1 MGKQSG
7 NTSFE
12 LAEYQEYKQFKAMKA
27 EAKAE
32 AEAEAEAKVE
42 APKKRGRPAKGT
54 TTAKKAV
61 KEAKWTKLQG
71 SNTDKPGSKWIPTG
85 GKGSAHFK
93 RLLDEGWTV
102 RCDNI
107 SKGYTTVWGKRNGVT
122 L

>member
-27 EAKAE
+27 KAEAEAKAE
-32 AEAEAEAKVE
+32 AKVA

-54 TTAKKAV
+54 TTAKKVAN
-61 KEAKWTKLQG
+61 EAIFTMLKGGKWV
-71 SNTDKPGSKWIPTG
+71 PTG
-85 GKGSAHFK
+85 GKGSAHFNK
-93 RLLDEGWTV
+93 KKDAGVVL
-102 RCDNI
+102 RCDNPDGRI
-107 SKGYTTVWGKRNGVT
+107 TIWNGKTGVT